1 MYIDEREK
9 TSKIDKKLSETIES
23 ILSKIPKAKSNN
35 YTIKT
40 NKNNDLI
47 ITYRKNLTGEKYSV
61 TEAVGMILFY
71 CLFLVPGITFITT
84 HLFYLSPI
92 FLFVIICLLTYFDKD
107 VSDYKNEFNKKIL
120 IPLMI
125 CSLLITTSNTYNR
138 MNKLYEENADM
149 KKEQL
154 TKVHENVPKWIYKF

>member
-9 TSKIDKKLSETIES
+9 TSNIDKKLSETIES
-23 ILSKIPKAKSNN
+23 ILSKISNAKSND

-40 NKNNDLI
+40 NKNKDLI
-47 ITYRKNLTGEKYSV
+47 ITYHKNLYGNGYTKRD
-61 TEAVGMILFY
+61 TIGMIFVW
-71 CLFLVPGITFITT
+71 CLFITPLVTFITT

-92 FLFVIICLLTYFDKD
+92 FLLVLICSLYYFDKD
-107 VSDYKNEFNKKIL
+107 IDDYKNEFNKKIV

-125 CSLLITTSNTYNR
+125 CSLLITTSLTYNR

-154 TKVHENVPKWIYKF
+154 TKVHENVPKWVYKL

>member
-1 MYIDEREK
+1 MYKDECEK
-9 TSKIDKKLSETIES
+9 TSNIDKKLTELIES
-23 ILSKIPKAKSNN
+23 ILSKMPNAKSND

-40 NKNNDLI
+40 NKNKDLI
-47 ITYRKNLTGEKYSV
+47 ITYHKDLYGNGYTKCDSI
-61 TEAVGMILFY
+61 GMILVW
-71 CLFLVPGITFITT
+71 CLFVIPTITFITT

-92 FLFVIICLLTYFDKD
+92 FLLVLICSLFYFDKESD
-107 VSDYKNEFNKKIL
+107 DYKNEFNKKIL

-125 CSLLITTSNTYNR
+125 CSLLITTSLTYNR

-154 TKVHENVPKWIYKF
+154 TKVHENVPKWIYKL

>member
-9 TSKIDKKLSETIES
+9 TSNIDKKLSETIEN
-23 ILSKIPKAKSNN
+23 ILSKIPKAKSND

-61 TEAVGMILFY
+61 TDAIGMTFFWCFFITPF
-71 CLFLVPGITFITT
+71 VTFITT

-92 FLFVIICLLTYFDKD
+92 FLFGLICLLAHFDRD
-107 VSDYKNEFNKKIL
+107 DSDYKNEFNKKIF
-120 IPLMI
+120 ISLMI
-125 CSLLITTSNTYNR
+125 CSLLITTSLTYNR

-154 TKVHENVPKWIYKF
+154 TKVHENIPKWIYKL

>member
-9 TSKIDKKLSETIES
+9 TSNIDKKLSETIES
-23 ILSKIPKAKSNN
+23 ILSKISNAKSND

-40 NKNNDLI
+40 NKNKDLI

-61 TEAVGMILFY
+61 TDVVGMTFFW
-71 CLFLVPGITFITT
+71 CLFITPFVTFMAT

-92 FLFVIICLLTYFDKD
+92 FLFGLICLLAYFDRD
-107 VSDYKNEFNKKIL
+107 DSDYKNEFNKKIL
-120 IPLMI
+120 IPLMF
-125 CSLLITTSNTYNR
+125 CSLLITTSLTYNR

-154 TKVHENVPKWIYKF
+154 TKVHENVPKWVYKL